1 MSHHNTLNTRLLPLS
16 ILISSLVSG
25 GVVAASTTAGT
36 PNISNGNNT
45 QITSYQSASN
55 NVVFNKSPED
65 ILLEAYF
72 PKGQTSTQQMQ
83 NTAEAKI
90 AEMRS
95 EHQQK
100 LAQFRDT
107 VSRLPS
113 EKKKQA
119 DRELAAIENIY
130 AQELLSVEA
139 ALAYAKDQS
148 TDNKNKLLQA
158 AKNEFVANLELKAP
172 GQFTP
177 EEAGSLFN
185 LSLTKDQSTLS
196 SVIQQKIT
204 AIELQQQADQDTL
217 NKLQD
222 YLNQDLITPEQK
234 EKLVTQLADKKA
246 KLDEQAVA
254 KQALEAAEKVAK
266 AANIAAAKLQIQ
278 SYFAN
283 SKAKIAEIDKTE
295 AEAKQRELDHKKE
308 AAITEVNQAW
318 NASTSDLEDKLQD
331 LIDDPNTSATD
342 RDKAEAAQKAIA
354 KAAAAKKLVDD
365 KTIAYTAAENHVQD
379 TTDKLDT
386 AKLQKFDANTAL
398 TIKTDEMNTA
408 VAELAQFNKA
418 TNPAVD
424 MPVLNKI
431 IAQSEQQTVV
441 ANTEAI
447 DTKVSGGTQNVEKD
461 GKIIGSI
468 ISEDGT
474 VNLAV
479 GAEARNT
486 VVGQGTINNIGG
498 TDHNSV
504 INDGG
509 KLALAGADKDKIAKS
524 HNAQIN
530 TGGAAEVGADSEIH
544 GLTSTGGA
552 VALKDGAKAFNTTI
566 DGGTLTIEK
575 GANAQHTSLI
585 DTHLKLF
592 EDATA
597 DETKVAKD
605 AVFTLKTDAKTR
617 GTELLADNSQFILE
631 QGSSAIDTRVQNGTM
646 TVNDGASADGVNVT
660 DVGTL
665 TLKSGAVVKD
675 AKIFDGAATFTLDSG
690 ATATNTQLHFAKL
703 ELVKGATANGTQLN
717 SSSVFTLQDGTE
729 TKDTFVS
736 DSQFIV
742 KDNATANAT
751 TLNSGEFIVDGTAN
765 NSTVA
770 GGKFTL
776 NKGATANATILN
788 SGEFIVD
795 GTANNTTLNS
805 GEFIVDGTANNSTV
819 AGGKFALNK
828 GATADMTTLNSGEF
842 IVDGTA
848 NNTTLNSGKFSV
860 DGTANNTTLNSGEF
874 IVDGTAKDTTVSGGK
889 FALNKGATADN
900 TTLSSGEFSVDGTAN
915 NTTVKGGK
923 FNLMARAQ
931 AHQLVVENGSALIAG
946 DLVNAKFNG
955 GTVIFD
961 KAANIGGTVIFDKN
975 ANIDGTIN
983 ANKDSIINLH
993 EGAKTAKA
1001 DLILA
1006 GKMELIAAD
1015 IAQITAKSAGRAAF
1029 AGSTGKP
1036 AQFAFK
1042 NVELAGGSI
1051 DMSKSNAQLTMA
1063 SLAGRGNFKLG
1074 SALYNHATAP
1084 LNVTGNANGEFDIQ
1098 IDASGVAP
1106 TNLSIVDVKG
1116 ANTAR
1121 FALSN
1126 GPINLGNYKHN
1137 LVSDGKGG
1145 FKLVADKTALTPGA
1159 AGILAVAN
1167 TTPTIFNA
1175 ELSSIQNRLDKQS
1188 ASANESG
1195 VWLTYLNDN
1204 YDVKGTA
1211 TNFKQKLNGMTLG
1224 GDKAMELGEAVFSI
1238 GAFASHSSSNIKSDY
1253 QSSGSVESNSLG
1265 AYAQYLANSGYYLN
1279 GVLKTNQFKQN
1290 LNINAKDN
1298 NASSNANFSGLGL
1311 AVKAGKHITI
1321 DELYVSPFAAMSSF
1335 TSGKSQYQLSNGM
1348 EAQSQGARTTT
1359 GTIGM
1364 NTGYRF
1370 VLNSGAEIKPY
1381 AIFSVDHDLMAKNH
1395 VMINNELFDNSLK
1408 GTRAN
1413 AGVGVNVNLTS
1424 NLSVGSEVKVSKG
1437 KNIATP
1443 MTINMGVAY
1452 TF

>member
-1 MSHHNTLNTRLLPLS
+1 MSHHKTLNTRLLPLS

-25 GVVAASTTAGT
+25 GAVAASTTEFT
-36 PNISNGNNT
+36 PGATLGIANGGSFLVTDNI
-45 QITSYQSASN
+45 
-55 NVVFNKSPED
+55 VVGAPEEKSIID
-65 ILLEAYF
+65 
-72 PKGQTSTQQMQ
+72 
-83 NTAEAKI
+83 
-90 AEMRS
+90 
-95 EHQQK
+95 K
-100 LAQFRDT
+100 LGDY
-107 VSRLPS
+107 
-113 EKKKQA
+113 
-119 DRELAAIENIY
+119 LAA
-130 AQELLSVEA
+130 
-139 ALAYAKDQS
+139 
-148 TDNKNKLLQA
+148 
-158 AKNEFVANLELKAP
+158 
-172 GQFTP
+172 
-177 EEAGSLFN
+177 GS
-185 LSLTKDQSTLS
+185 
-196 SVIQQKIT
+196 IT
-204 AIELQQQADQDTL
+204 E
-217 NKLQD
+217 
-222 YLNQDLITPEQK
+222 EQK
-234 EKLVTQLADKKA
+234 EKWQENLEKLDEKKTAAANAQKAVDLATKAKEEASQHATELKEQKEAKEKEVTAKEKEIDNLTNDLVTKNGGKKTTVEALSLNLGDADIAKQVTDRLASSTKELVAKNTALADKIKEHEAATKA
-246 KLDEQAVA
+246 KTQHEEKIKKFNEQITELDRELTDAKTSKTTTLEKAVTDAEEKKKEEEA
-254 KQALEAAEKVAK
+254 KADSELAKALKKHNQTKDKIGSTNDTEKKEALENKEKYEGLVKDFDK
-266 AANIAAAKLQIQ
+266 AIAAAQKAVTDNALEIADLEQQKSDSEQKKADAEKDTAKLKEAATDAATAKDIAESDIKNIEDTIAKATAADNAIKEAATAQAALTKAEDEQ
-278 SYFAN
+278 QKLTEYHN
-283 SKAKIAEIDKTE
+283 SIENELTAAEEVKTKAEIDFSNKISTLDT
-295 AEAKQRELDHKKE
+295 AKKAVE
-308 AAITEVNQAW
+308 
-318 NASTSDLEDKLQD
+318 DLVT
-331 LIDDPNTSATD
+331 NTSATELP
-342 RDKAEAAQKAIA
+342 A
-354 KAAAAKKLVDD
+354 VD
-365 KTIAYTAAENHVQD
+365 KTIAQSESGTVA
-379 TTDKLDT
+379 
-386 AKLQKFDANTAL
+386 ANT
-398 TIKTDEMNTA
+398 I
-408 VAELAQFNKA
+408 
-418 TNPAVD
+418 
-424 MPVLNKI
+424 
-431 IAQSEQQTVV
+431 
-441 ANTEAI
+441 AI
-447 DTKVSGGTQNVEKD
+447 DTKVAGGTQNVEND

-468 ISEDGT
+468 ISENGT
-474 VNLAV
+474 VKLAV

-486 VVGQGTINNIGG
+486 VVDQGTINNNGG

-504 INDGG
+504 INGGG
-509 KLALAGADKDKIAKS
+509 KLILAGETTKDANGSDVVNIAKS

-530 TGGAAEVGADSEIH
+530 TGGIAEVEAHSEIH

-552 VALKDGAKAFNTTI
+552 VALKDGAKAFDTTI
-566 DGGTLTIEK
+566 DGGTFTIAK
-575 GANAQHTSLI
+575 GANAQQTSLTNARLELI
-585 DTHLKLF
+585 
-592 EDATA
+592 EGATA
-597 DETKVAKD
+597 DDTK
-605 AVFTLKTDAKTR
+605 
-617 GTELLADNSQFILE
+617 LANHS
-631 QGSSAIDTRVQNGTM
+631 
-646 TVNDGASADGVNVT
+646 
-660 DVGTL
+660 
-665 TLKSGAVVKD
+665 
-675 AKIFDGAATFTLDSG
+675 TFTLLDG
-690 ATATNTQLHFAKL
+690 ATTT
-703 ELVKGATANGTQLN
+703 GTLIN
-717 SSSVFTLQDGTE
+717 
-729 TKDTFVS
+729 S

-742 KDNATANAT
+742 NDNATANNT
-751 TLNSGEFIVDGTAN
+751 TLNSGEFIVDGTAKDT
-765 NSTVA
+765 TVT
-770 GGKFTL
+770 GGKFAL

-795 GTANNTTLNS
+795 GTAKDTTVKGGKFALNKGAAANTTILSKGDFIVDGTANNTTVTGGKFTLNKDATANITTLND
-805 GEFIVDGTANNSTV
+805 GEFIVDGTAKDTTV
-819 AGGKFALNK
+819 TGGKFALNK
-828 GATADMTTLNSGEF
+828 GATADTTTLNSGEF

-848 NNTTLNSGKFSV
+848 NNTTVK
-860 DGTANNTTLNSGEF
+860 
-874 IVDGTAKDTTVSGGK
+874 GGK
-889 FALNKGATADN
+889 FALNKGATAN
-900 TTLSSGEFSVDGTAN
+900 ATILNSGEFIVDGIAKD
-915 NTTVKGGK
+915 TTVKGGK

-931 AHQLVVENGSALIAG
+931 AHKLVVENGSALIAG
-946 DLVNAKFNG
+946 NLVDAAFNG

-961 KAANIGGTVIFDKN
+961 KAANIGGTVIFDKA
-975 ANIDGTIN
+975 ANIGGTVILDKAANIGGTIN

-1015 IAQITAKSAGRAAF
+1015 IAQTTAKSAGRAAF

-1063 SLAGRGNFKLG
+1063 SLAGKGNFKLG

-1084 LNVTGNANGEFDIQ
+1084 LNVTGDANGEFDIQ

-1106 TNLSIVDVKG
+1106 ANLSIVDVKG

-1381 AIFSVDHDLMAKNH
+1381 AIFSVDHDLMAKND